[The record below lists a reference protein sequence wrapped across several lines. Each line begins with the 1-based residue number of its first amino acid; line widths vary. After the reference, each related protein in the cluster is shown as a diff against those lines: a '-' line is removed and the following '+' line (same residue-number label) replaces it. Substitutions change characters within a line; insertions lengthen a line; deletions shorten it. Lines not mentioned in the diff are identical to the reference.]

1 MNLLMQEARQ
11 EGVEVVLGEYIPAA
25 RNALVA
31 DLYGRL
37 EFVRIEGDAG
47 GVAWYSADPGRYAAG
62 KCFVEIRRGAS

>member
-11 EGVEVVLGEYIPAA
+11 EGVEVVLGEYIPTA

-62 KCFVEIRRGAS
+62 KCLVEVRRGAS